1 MVVARAWGGVMGR
14 YRSVGAAFQFG
25 KTRCWR
31 WMVAINGGTPMIIHL
46 MPINCTLKVVTMT
59 KFMAYMSYQNKKQ
72 TLWFV

>member
-1 MVVARAWGGVMGR
+1 MGR
-14 YRSVGAAFQFG
+14 GDGEVPFSGCSVSVWEDKVLEMDGG
-25 KTRCWR
+25 
-31 WMVAINGGTPMIIHL
+31 NGGTPMIIHL